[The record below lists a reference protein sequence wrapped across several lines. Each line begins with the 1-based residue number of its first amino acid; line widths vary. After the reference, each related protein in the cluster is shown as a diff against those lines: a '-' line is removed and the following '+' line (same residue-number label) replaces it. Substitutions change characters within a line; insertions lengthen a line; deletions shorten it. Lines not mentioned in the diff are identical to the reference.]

1 MIAYIVRF
9 KGRLLNHWDDIR
21 NSYWFLPSVMALGS
35 VILSYVTLLIDRH
48 TIVEETFG
56 KDWTYT
62 GSAEGARSVLAIIAS
77 SMIGIAGVVFSI
89 TTVTLTL
96 ASSQFGPRILRNF
109 MSDKPNQI
117 VLGTFTATF
126 LYCLLIL
133 RQTHGT
139 DEDVGYEM
147 FIPQLSMTV
156 AVVFAIASLG
166 VLIYFIHHVAAS
178 IQTPNVV
185 AGIGQE
191 FGRVVEDLY
200 PDEIGKG
207 HPPAQHQNMQTELPV
222 RFREES
228 TEFRATS
235 SGYLRRVELS
245 NILGYAAKHDMVIQ
259 VEREPGAFVSAGDV
273 LMRVWPAGRFDDT
286 ARTALGTAVV
296 TGDQRTPAQDVRF
309 PLGQLTEIAVR
320 ALSPGVNDPFTAV
333 MCVDWLGDG
342 LRKLVRRTIPSPYLV
357 DEAGKLRVVAERSD
371 FAGLL
376 AAGVDPIRQSGRS
389 QPMVMTRLLSMLAGV
404 AARTSRPEQAAQI
417 VRQAELI
424 RDEALEV
431 VVGSSDHETLRQLC
445 KDVVLA
451 AEVRVSELNG

>member
-200 PDEIGKG
+200 PDEVDEG
-207 HPPAQHQNMQTELPV
+207 HPPRSTPGFEGRVARPISGRVHGVAGNFGRLPAAGRTEQHSGLRRAARFGHSSGTRAGGVRLGRRCPDASLAGRPV
-222 RFREES
+222 R
-228 TEFRATS
+228 
-235 SGYLRRVELS
+235 RR
-245 NILGYAAKHDMVIQ
+245 
-259 VEREPGAFVSAGDV
+259 RPG
-273 LMRVWPAGRFDDT
+273 R
-286 ARTALGTAVV
+286 
-296 TGDQRTPAQDVRF
+296 
-309 PLGQLTEIAVR
+309 
-320 ALSPGVNDPFTAV
+320 
-333 MCVDWLGDG
+333 
-342 LRKLVRRTIPSPYLV
+342 
-357 DEAGKLRVVAERSD
+357 
-371 FAGLL
+371 LL
-376 AAGVDPIRQSGRS
+376 ARRSSPAISGRR
-389 QPMVMTRLLSMLAGV
+389 P
-404 AARTSRPEQAAQI
+404 RTCGSRSA
-417 VRQAELI
+417 
-424 RDEALEV
+424 
-431 VVGSSDHETLRQLC
+431 
-445 KDVVLA
+445 
-451 AEVRVSELNG
+451 N